1 MDIERETEIVQRKNL
16 QGQKKLRIILW
27 IFTEFLKIEE
37 YGTISW
43 INLHQFTSIKIK
55 NLSRFIFNIFLYII
69 LQNFSFNLSRLIYL

>member
-43 INLHQFTSIKIK
+43 INLYQFTSIKIK